1 MSILANF
8 PLSYN
13 DQVDIIEIFDGL
25 TQQLDDVA
33 HSPQA
38 PTPEPTSS
46 SPDLPDHG

>member
-1 MSILANF
+1 
-8 PLSYN
+8 
-13 DQVDIIEIFDGL
+13 
-25 TQQLDDVA
+25 LDDVA